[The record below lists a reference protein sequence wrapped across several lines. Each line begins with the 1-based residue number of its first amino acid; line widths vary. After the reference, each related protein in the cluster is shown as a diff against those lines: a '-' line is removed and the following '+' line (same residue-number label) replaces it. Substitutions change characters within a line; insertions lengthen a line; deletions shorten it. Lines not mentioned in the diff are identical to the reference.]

1 MLCLGLRRFPY
12 CYYLVCTAELSS
24 DVAPK
29 RSVIFAVIE
38 ATFTDGFQFAFAIPC
53 ASVATV
59 IAPKYCSASFD
70 AAFWLPKLNF
80 DSVDLVSH

>member
-1 MLCLGLRRFPY
+1 MRRFPY
-12 CYYLVCTAELSS
+12 CYLTLVKPSS

-70 AAFWLPKLNF
+70 AAF
-80 DSVDLVSH
+80 

>member
-1 MLCLGLRRFPY
+1 MRRFPY
-12 CYYLVCTAELSS
+12 YYLKLVKTIT

-59 IAPKYCSASFD
+59 IASIRLAGNVSGKSV
-70 AAFWLPKLNF
+70 LPRF
-80 DSVDLVSH
+80 TTAPGA

>member
-1 MLCLGLRRFPY
+1 MLRLSLRRFPY
-12 CYYLVCTAELSS
+12 CYYLICKAELSS

-70 AAFWLPKLNF
+70 AAFWLPKTQL
-80 DSVDLVSH
+80 DSVDLVNH